1 MVIPFDIFESAHA
14 VNVKG
19 IQSIAITGGQ
29 VPCIRAIQQ
38 SKGDQYISNLV
49 CREMKWRFHS
59 ALPIREVISASMEPS
74 AKMISASM
82 EPSANMI
89 EPSYVNED
97 TNSTSSMLI
106 GVVIAEK
113 GIPSWLWSYVC

>member
-1 MVIPFDIFESAHA
+1 M
-14 VNVKG
+14 
-19 IQSIAITGGQ
+19 
-29 VPCIRAIQQ
+29 
-38 SKGDQYISNLV
+38 SNLV
-49 CREMKWRFHS
+49 CREMQWRFDS
-59 ALPIREVISASMEPS
+59 ALPIREVISAPMEPS

-97 TNSTSSMLI
+97 THTTSSMLI

-113 GIPSWLWSYVC
+113 GRPSWLW